1 MPFFKAPLGVL
12 ERCCGPKNE
21 YCQKSIRNSI
31 PNIVH
36 DPKMKSLPES
46 TTLASIY
53 DIKFSQMEKE
63 KEDSKER
70 NNSIY
75 SAHYCL

>member
-21 YCQKSIRNSI
+21 YCQKSIPNSI
-31 PNIVH
+31 PNNVY
-36 DPKMKSLPES
+36 DLKRKSSPES
-46 TTLASIY
+46 TTLASR
-53 DIKFSQMEKE
+53 EKE

-75 SAHYCL
+75 SGHYCL